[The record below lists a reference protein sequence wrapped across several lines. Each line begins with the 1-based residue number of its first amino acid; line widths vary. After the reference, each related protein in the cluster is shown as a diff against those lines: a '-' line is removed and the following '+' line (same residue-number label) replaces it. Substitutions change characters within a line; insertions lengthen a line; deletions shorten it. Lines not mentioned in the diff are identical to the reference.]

1 MKIAVIGAGIGG
13 MAAAHDFLNAGH
25 EVTLFEAA
33 DYVGGLAAGFKE
45 PHWKWSVERFY
56 HHWFQSDAAMLGL
69 IRELGWQDRVLF
81 PRPFTV
87 MYHDG
92 KFYPFDSIPAALL
105 YPGLGFG
112 IKKIRFGLVGLYLR
126 LTNNW
131 KALEGV
137 TVDAWMRKWA
147 GDKVYEE
154 MWEPM
159 LVGKFGE
166 RYAREVNMAWM
177 WARLKSRTTRLGT
190 YQGGFQQFSDDL
202 AADLRKRGA
211 QIRLSTAVQN
221 IEAQTDGLA
230 VSVAGS
236 GVEIFDRVLSTVSP
250 GIMARMAPSLAPDYL
265 QGLLNLKS
273 LGAVV
278 MVLALRHRLSEKGYY
293 WYNLPKKAGF
303 PFLAL
308 VEHTNYLPAEN
319 YGGDHI
325 VYCGDYLETDH
336 EYFRLSQ
343 EELLQRFL
351 PGLARVN
358 PAFSPDWVR
367 KSWLW
372 KTNYAQP
379 VPLLNHSR
387 NIPDLKTP
395 MPGLY
400 FASMSQVYPWDRGTN
415 YAVLVARQAA
425 ARMLAEN

>member
-1 MKIAVIGAGIGG
+1 MRIAVIGAGIGG

-112 IKKIRFGLVGLYLR
+112 IKKVRFGLVGLYLR

-230 VSVAGS
+230 VNVAGT